1 MVFTPEF
8 PWKCSIFHVG
18 ICKFLP
24 EYNDILY
31 TKPINL
37 ILMPYY

>member
-1 MVFTPEF
+1 MIFPPEI
-8 PWKCSIFHVG
+8 PWKCNIFPVSF
-18 ICKFLP
+18 CKVLP

-37 ILMPYY
+37 